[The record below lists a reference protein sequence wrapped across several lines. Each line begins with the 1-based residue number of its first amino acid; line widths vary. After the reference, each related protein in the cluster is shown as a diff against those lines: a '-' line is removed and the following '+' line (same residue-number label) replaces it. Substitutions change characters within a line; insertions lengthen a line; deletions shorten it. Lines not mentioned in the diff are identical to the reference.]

1 MSSNIRHVEPYAQSP
16 DPRPSFRSFALP
28 PSPTPLPRY
37 SSLPAQIELKPEI
50 EQIGTFPQTS
60 CGNNFTDRRAGM
72 PAPRANSWAG
82 EINRKAASDARLT
95 ALEDSSVGSG
105 RIFVG
110 FGFLF
115 TSM

>member
-1 MSSNIRHVEPYAQSP
+1 MREFTTVADRQCHEAYVMSSPMHNLQIRDRVFDRLRYLLRRLPFLAILPY
-16 DPRPSFRSFALP
+16 
-28 PSPTPLPRY
+28 
-37 SSLPAQIELKPEI
+37 
-50 EQIGTFPQTS
+50 
-60 CGNNFTDRRAGM
+60 RRAGM

-82 EINRKAASDARLT
+82 EINKKAASQARLT